1 MKKTKKNT
9 RKDVN
14 NLQMIENDEDGKLKP
29 SYILNIKDK
38 DTRNKSI
45 NNLMISAKEG
55 NIHSQYNLGLMYL
68 KGIGIQQDCDKAVY
82 YLQLAAKSRAKQSVG
97 ETNSEIPQM
106 HDRGPMRQAITLEDQ
121 NSQAKSNCNVEY
133 LYNQHFDYWLEQI
146 AVENQKKPTI
156 TASSS
161 TNSDKKIERK
171 VGGDN
176 YLISENEKTNFND
189 QEAFN
194 ATNQPNEKKFVPL
207 LPNLNE
213 KPKGKLDAPN
223 LCIIF

>member
-1 MKKTKKNT
+1 MSFTSWTRENINRKLSSKLSNYLGRFFSTKNVGYIFCFNPLLITQGSKRPFNHRDASADEKNEKNT

-146 AVENQKKPTI
+146 AVENQKK
-156 TASSS
+156 
-161 TNSDKKIERK
+161 TNYYRF
-171 VGGDN
+171 
-176 YLISENEKTNFND
+176 LIY
-189 QEAFN
+189 
-194 ATNQPNEKKFVPL
+194 
-207 LPNLNE
+207 
-213 KPKGKLDAPN
+213 
-223 LCIIF
+223 